1 MLTNEHREKLRTLPM
16 RLKAVLTGQ
25 DMAIDLVAERLQHG
39 ELGLTTPGRPKA
51 SFMFLG
57 PTGVGKTELTLRFTD
72 DLIGPGRVVRLDM
85 SEYQTADRLALLLGT
100 SEEAG
105 RIAEGFDACEGRGT
119 LLFDEIEKAHPRVL
133 DVLLQL
139 LDAARLTTGS
149 HRMLDFSEWYVVLTS
164 NIGAQRIM
172 TMRKSKYETMERL
185 VRQDALRELRPE
197 IFARITVTVVFNKLG
212 YDAQCEIA
220 GGMIAKE
227 CAALCARGFAI
238 APEQQVSE
246 IVIQRGYHERLG
258 ARPMRDATELLIR
271 NALAREL
278 LSGGDGAGRL
288 VPHPDG
294 QQLQLTPAAS
304 YHAAQNGY
312 SPCRGAESEPPLR
325 RFDQSPYQGALARG
339 EGGGFP
345 KRLRCVGR
353 DSSVRAELV
362 HRGRERRG
370 HGRAGTFRTVHRW
383 TSAHSDRHESQGRT
397 DLLSAAEH
405 PLRWN
410 L

>member
-1 MLTNEHREKLRTLPM
+1 MIQANAQREKLRTLPM
-16 RLKAVLTGQ
+16 RLKTLLTGQ

-57 PTGVGKTELTLRFTD
+57 PTGVGKTELTLRFTE
-72 DLIGPGRVVRLDM
+72 DLIGLNRVVRLDM

-100 SEEAG
+100 GEEPG

-139 LDAARLTTGS
+139 LDAARLTTG
-149 HRMLDFSEWYVVLTS
+149 RNRVIDFSAWYIVLTS

-185 VRQDALRELRPE
+185 VRQDAQRELRPE
-197 IFARITVTVVFNKLG
+197 IFARITVTVVFNKLD
-212 YDAQCEIA
+212 YEAQCAIA

-227 CAALCARGFAI
+227 CAALVARGFAI
-238 APEQQVSE
+238 TPEKQVSE

-271 NALAREL
+271 NALTQEL
-278 LSGGDGAGRL
+278 LDGSDGAGRL
-288 VPHPDG
+288 VPHANG
-294 QQLQLTPAAS
+294 QQLQITRTPS
-304 YHAAQNGY
+304 
-312 SPCRGAESEPPLR
+312 
-325 RFDQSPYQGALARG
+325 
-339 EGGGFP
+339 
-345 KRLRCVGR
+345 
-353 DSSVRAELV
+353 
-362 HRGRERRG
+362 
-370 HGRAGTFRTVHRW
+370 
-383 TSAHSDRHESQGRT
+383 
-397 DLLSAAEH
+397 
-405 PLRWN
+405 
-410 L
+410 